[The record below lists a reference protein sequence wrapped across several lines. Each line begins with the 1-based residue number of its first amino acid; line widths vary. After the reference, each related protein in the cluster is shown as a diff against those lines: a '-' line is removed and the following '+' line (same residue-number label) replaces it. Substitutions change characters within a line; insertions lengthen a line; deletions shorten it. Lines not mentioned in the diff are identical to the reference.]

1 MARVDSRSRKIT
13 VMIIIVLHLVLTL
26 CDVRWRE
33 MMVVF
38 ARLEKVIHVQYTVPQ
53 SMNQTVLKAE
63 VILSYLGS
71 HEEREALYA
80 YAGFP
85 PSTDC
90 LDRGRSGP
98 VLEQVLFLL
107 LSPQPH
113 KGLTMALEYLQG
125 KGIRIFYLEG

>member
-1 MARVDSRSRKIT
+1 MKH
-13 VMIIIVLHLVLTL
+13 IIIMYYVQTL

-33 MMVVF
+33 MLVF
-38 ARLEKVIHVQYTVPQ
+38 FVRLERVILIVCTVPQ

-90 LDRGRSGP
+90 LDRGRSGL

-125 KGIRIFYLEG
+125 KGILYLEGL